1 MFHLGRMAGSISAD
15 LACGDGPIY
24 TAKLSLY
31 TTRYPECGANAGGRR
46 CSSPEFRAYNGG
58 MRRPSHGLM
67 GWSLTLVFAG
77 ATAAR
82 PQAIPRNVAPQ
93 AATPANAVPAQSSRD
108 QGRDELRTGAAL
120 TRSGALRDAIPH
132 LLAARAAGADPYATG
147 VNLAICYVGTGAS
160 AQAIP
165 LLESLRSS
173 GYRTPATAT
182 LLVQAY
188 IATNRAKDAY
198 DLLSAAS
205 AAAPGNE
212 TIFAYAADACTD
224 AHRYSLGLRMVDLG
238 LAMFPASARLHY
250 EKALFLAQLDKI
262 EEARPEFDRAADLDP
277 NGYIGCLAR
286 VQKDLHDDD
295 LKGANLLLE
304 QAIHAG
310 RSDYRMLSLLGTVL
324 LDEGVGPG
332 DPRFPEAQS
341 ALEESARERPDFS
354 ATQIA
359 LGKIDLMLGQ
369 YREAVQHLE
378 AGRALEPDNPAVY
391 TSLAVAYRHL
401 GEREKASQA
410 SAELGQ
416 LLSRQAVKA
425 SQPGDSSPR

>member
-1 MFHLGRMAGSISAD
+1 M
-15 LACGDGPIY
+15 
-24 TAKLSLY
+24 
-31 TTRYPECGANAGGRR
+31 
-46 CSSPEFRAYNGG
+46 
-58 MRRPSHGLM
+58 
-67 GWSLTLVFAG
+67 TLVFVG
-77 ATAAR
+77 TRAAHS
-82 PQAIPRNVAPQ
+82 QVIPRNPDPAP
-93 AATPANAVPAQSSRD
+93 AAQANAAPGNQPQD

-132 LLAARAAGADPYATG
+132 LLAARADGADPYATG
-147 VNLAICYVGTGAS
+147 VNLAICYVGTGAG
-160 AQAIP
+160 AQAVP

-188 IATNRAKDAY
+188 IAMNRPKDAY
-198 DLLSAAS
+198 DFLSATA

-224 AHRYSLGLRMVDLG
+224 GHQYSLGLRMMDLG

-286 VQKDLHDDD
+286 VQKDLYDDD
-295 LKGANLLLE
+295 LKGANRLLD

-324 LDEGVGPG
+324 LDEGVAPG

-416 LLSRQAVKA
+416 LLVRKPVQAPP
-425 SQPGDSSPR
+425 PGSPAAH

>member
-1 MFHLGRMAGSISAD
+1 
-15 LACGDGPIY
+15 
-24 TAKLSLY
+24 
-31 TTRYPECGANAGGRR
+31 
-46 CSSPEFRAYNGG
+46 
-58 MRRPSHGLM
+58 MRRHAHRLIGVSVALA
-67 GWSLTLVFAG
+67 LAAG
-77 ATAAR
+77 AAACSQSL
-82 PQAIPRNVAPQ
+82 PGNLAPQ
-93 AATPANAVPAQSSRD
+93 AATPANAAPDGQTRN
-108 QGRDELRTGAAL
+108 QGLDELHTGAAL

-165 LLESLRSS
+165 LLESLRSA

-198 DLLSAAS
+198 DLLGVAA
-205 AAAPGNE
+205 AAAPSDE

-224 AHRYSLGLRMVDLG
+224 AHNYSQGLRMMDLG
-238 LAMFPASARLHY
+238 LATFPASARLHY
-250 EKALFLAQLDKI
+250 EKALFLAQLDRI

-277 NGYIGCLAR
+277 KGYIGCLAR

-295 LKGANLLLE
+295 LKGAIALLD

-310 RSDYRMLSLLGTVL
+310 RSDYRMLSLVGTVL
-324 LDEGVGPG
+324 LDEGVAPG

-341 ALEESARERPDFS
+341 ALEESARERPDFP

-359 LGKIDLMLGQ
+359 LGKVDLMLGQ

-378 AGRALEPDNPAVY
+378 VGRALEPENPAVY

-410 SAELGQ
+410 SAELAQ
-416 LLSRQAVKA
+416 LLARKPVQA
-425 SQPGDSSPR
+425 SPPGVPAAH

>member
-1 MFHLGRMAGSISAD
+1 
-15 LACGDGPIY
+15 
-24 TAKLSLY
+24 
-31 TTRYPECGANAGGRR
+31 
-46 CSSPEFRAYNGG
+46 
-58 MRRPSHGLM
+58 MRRPSHGLV
-67 GWSLTLVFAG
+67 GWSIFLVFAG
-77 ATAAR
+77 TTAAQ
-82 PQAIPRNVAPQ
+82 PQATGGNVDPAP
-93 AATPANAVPAQSSRD
+93 AARAPAAPGNQPQD

-165 LLESLRSS
+165 LLESLRSA

-188 IATNRAKDAY
+188 IATNRPKDAY
-198 DLLSAAS
+198 DLLSAAA
-205 AAAPGNE
+205 AAAPGSE

-224 AHRYSLGLRMVDLG
+224 ARQYALGARLMDLG
-238 LAMFPASARLHY
+238 LAIFPASARLHY
-250 EKALFLAQLDKI
+250 EKALFLAKVDEI

-277 NGYIGCLAR
+277 SGYIGCLAR
-286 VQKDLHDDD
+286 VQKDLYDDD
-295 LKGANLLLE
+295 LKGANVLLD
-304 QAIHAG
+304 QAIHSG
-310 RSDYRMLSLLGTVL
+310 HSDYRMLSLLGTVL
-324 LDEGVGPG
+324 LDEGVSPG

-391 TSLAVAYRHL
+391 TSLAVAYRRL

-410 SAELGQ
+410 SAELGR
-416 LLSRQAVKA
+416 LLARKPVEGSP
-425 SQPGDSSPR
+425 PGGTPPP